1 MTLPKYCFLAV
12 TATVGVLLFNLPLVA
27 QNLSDLPTQPVDNAY
42 SPTTSIPSSANIP
55 ACINSECDCSDFT
68 TQAQAQNVL
77 DADFGDPH
85 GLDGDK
91 DGVACESLP

>member
-27 QNLSDLPTQPVDNAY
+27 QNLSDLPTQQGNGY
-42 SPTTSIPSSANIP
+42 SPATSISSTSSIP
-55 ACINSECDCSDFT
+55 ACLSSDCDCSDFT
-68 TQAQAQNVL
+68 TQAQAQKVL